1 MFLVSKEA
9 ADAIRTAYLDRG
21 EWPAVAELRRFY
33 KIDDNAAAL
42 ICARTIASWTPLPV
56 TGCIRPSC
64 ENIRLRVARH
74 VVRTDIRWMTGSHRH

>member
-9 ADAIRTAYLDRG
+9 AHAVRTAFIDRG

-42 ICARTIASWTPLPV
+42 KCARTIASWTPLPEM
-56 TGCIRPSC
+56 TAQHEKPAPR
-64 ENIRLRVARH
+64 RRH
-74 VVRTDIRWMTGSHRH
+74 RESHDDDDTC

>member
-9 ADAIRTAYLDRG
+9 ADAIRTVYLDRG

-42 ICARTIASWTPLPV
+42 KCARTIASWTPLPE
-56 TGCIRPSC
+56 TAKNEKPAPRRRRREGHDDDDAC
-64 ENIRLRVARH
+64 
-74 VVRTDIRWMTGSHRH
+74 